1 MIVKK
6 IVALFILTI
15 SIWFASPVF
24 SQSNQADYNSA
35 IEQADAYFEEGDY
48 INAKTS
54 YQYASRLKPD
64 EDYPKSKLS
73 ETIVKLREKMVVM
86 EQYNTE
92 ISEADKLYRLGKYDE
107 AQLKYMDALKILPDE
122 SYPKDKIV
130 EIQKLVDFESSK
142 QVEYD
147 EAITNGEKFIK
158 YRKYELARVEFE
170 NAVIIFPEKIYPKDK
185 LDDINRMIQERERV
199 LAAYDETIASADRL
213 FNLKYYQNA
222 KMEYQ
227 LASDAKPDEDYPKA
241 KIKEIESLLGQKNEF
256 DQLVAEG
263 DELYIGKDLTSAKSK
278 YQAALTIYPGENY
291 PKDMID
297 KINTALGELKG
308 KDELYQTAI
317 ADADNF
323 LQKRDYTNAIKEYQN
338 ASAIKPAE
346 SYPKQKIAEV
356 EALIAKA
363 DSDELEYNH
372 SVQRGEQYLAQK
384 NYPSAKIEF
393 EKANQ
398 LKPGEP
404 YPQDKLA
411 EINSVLAQQKGVQDS
426 FDQLIA
432 KADTY
437 FESKE
442 YDSAIKEYQ
451 NALIIIPGS
460 KYATDKLSE
469 IDNLTSELANKDK
482 QYNGLIV
489 EADKLFAK
497 NSLSEART
505 KYAEAQTVDPT
516 QVYPQEKIDEIDL
529 MLVDNQNAENE
540 YNKALATADLFYNKQ
555 EYKNALV
562 QYQKANGLKP
572 DEKYP
577 NQQINEINKL
587 MANEQSLE
595 DNYNNT
601 IVTADQQLS
610 TGDYTKALKSYNAAL
625 ALKPQEIYPTDK
637 ITEINKILGDQ
648 EVSDAQYSKLLTDA
662 DILYKDKYYKEAL
675 TNYQEA
681 QNIRPENSV
690 TAKKI
695 AEITG
700 ILALIK
706 KDEDTY
712 NETIIQADDLFE
724 QKQYEDAKLAYMK
737 ASNLKPKN
745 PYPKEKVIEV
755 DQLILTQQATLAKY
769 NRLAAAGDRMMESK
783 EYDKARA
790 KYQAALDLLPQQL
803 YARDQLHEIDKITRA
818 SAESN
823 HKNYNA
829 IVFEADLLFEKQ
841 EYSQARLKYQDA
853 QKYIP
858 DETYPAKKIAEIDQ
872 LMGDFEIN
880 KANYLKLI
888 AEADI
893 DFKARDYEPAKTK
906 YLEASAI
913 FPKEGYPLEKIEEIN
928 LIRKA
933 DIQNMQQAYDKA
945 IADADKFF
953 AGNILDQALSSYRT
967 ARAYKPDESYPDEM
981 IAKIM
986 AILDKNA
993 VRDLVTSA
1001 INIESN
1007 SLKKFSFAPVSVAD
1021 RKQNLIYI
1029 KALNKSDKDFKVVLS
1044 YGKGSSKNGGF
1055 IVPITVGE
1063 DEKEFI
1069 IPIGNQYTWFSQDN
1083 DWISLAPQGGS
1094 VEVSLVKISRGND

>member
-372 SVQRGEQYLAQK
+372 SVQRGEQ
-384 NYPSAKIEF
+384 
-393 EKANQ
+393 
-398 LKPGEP
+398 
-404 YPQDKLA
+404 
-411 EINSVLAQQKGVQDS
+411 
-426 FDQLIA
+426 
-432 KADTY
+432 
-437 FESKE
+437 
-442 YDSAIKEYQ
+442 
-451 NALIIIPGS
+451 
-460 KYATDKLSE
+460 
-469 IDNLTSELANKDK
+469 
-482 QYNGLIV
+482 
-489 EADKLFAK
+489 
-497 NSLSEART
+497 
-505 KYAEAQTVDPT
+505 
-516 QVYPQEKIDEIDL
+516 
-529 MLVDNQNAENE
+529 
-540 YNKALATADLFYNKQ
+540 
-555 EYKNALV
+555 
-562 QYQKANGLKP
+562 
-572 DEKYP
+572 
-577 NQQINEINKL
+577 
-587 MANEQSLE
+587 
-595 DNYNNT
+595 
-601 IVTADQQLS
+601 
-610 TGDYTKALKSYNAAL
+610 
-625 ALKPQEIYPTDK
+625 
-637 ITEINKILGDQ
+637 
-648 EVSDAQYSKLLTDA
+648 
-662 DILYKDKYYKEAL
+662 
-675 TNYQEA
+675 
-681 QNIRPENSV
+681 
-690 TAKKI
+690 
-695 AEITG
+695 
-700 ILALIK
+700 
-706 KDEDTY
+706 
-712 NETIIQADDLFE
+712 
-724 QKQYEDAKLAYMK
+724 
-737 ASNLKPKN
+737 
-745 PYPKEKVIEV
+745 
-755 DQLILTQQATLAKY
+755 
-769 NRLAAAGDRMMESK
+769 
-783 EYDKARA
+783 
-790 KYQAALDLLPQQL
+790 
-803 YARDQLHEIDKITRA
+803 
-818 SAESN
+818 
-823 HKNYNA
+823 
-829 IVFEADLLFEKQ
+829 
-841 EYSQARLKYQDA
+841 
-853 QKYIP
+853 
-858 DETYPAKKIAEIDQ
+858 
-872 LMGDFEIN
+872 
-880 KANYLKLI
+880 
-888 AEADI
+888 
-893 DFKARDYEPAKTK
+893 
-906 YLEASAI
+906 
-913 FPKEGYPLEKIEEIN
+913 
-928 LIRKA
+928 
-933 DIQNMQQAYDKA
+933 
-945 IADADKFF
+945 
-953 AGNILDQALSSYRT
+953 
-967 ARAYKPDESYPDEM
+967 
-981 IAKIM
+981 
-986 AILDKNA
+986 
-993 VRDLVTSA
+993 
-1001 INIESN
+1001 
-1007 SLKKFSFAPVSVAD
+1007 
-1021 RKQNLIYI
+1021 
-1029 KALNKSDKDFKVVLS
+1029 
-1044 YGKGSSKNGGF
+1044 
-1055 IVPITVGE
+1055 
-1063 DEKEFI
+1063 
-1069 IPIGNQYTWFSQDN
+1069 
-1083 DWISLAPQGGS
+1083 
-1094 VEVSLVKISRGND
+1094 